1 MSKKKSSKKQQ
12 AEDVRQ
18 AAEQATVDDQEQAGT
33 VIDKAEFEEQQL
45 AEAAAK
51 AAAKAEDE
59 EAAGLPET
67 GDGSDAELA
76 EASDEES
83 EGEEGEGSAPAK
95 HKSRKVAM
103 WLAILLGWVGAHKF
117 YMGKVLPA
125 LFHIAFSV
133 LGVFWGINY
142 SDWSMFIWLGWV
154 FPIFEGSR
162 YMNMTDEEFDEVYIQ
177 GGRSWF

>member
-1 MSKKKSSKKQQ
+1 MSKKKSSKKQK
-12 AEDVRQ
+12 AEDVWL
-18 AAEQATVDDQEQAGT
+18 AAEQATVDDQEQAET
-33 VIDKAEFEEQQL
+33 IIDKAEFEEQQL
-45 AEAAAK
+45 AEAS
-51 AAAKAEDE
+51 AKAE
-59 EAAGLPET
+59 EAASFPEPD
-67 GDGSDAELA
+67 DGSDGESED
-76 EASDEES
+76 EASN
-83 EGEEGEGSAPAK
+83 PFVTAK

-117 YMGKVLPA
+117 YMGKILPA

-133 LGVFWGINY
+133 LGIFWGINY

-162 YMNMTDEEFDEVYIQ
+162 YMNMTDEEFEEVYIK

>member
-1 MSKKKSSKKQQ
+1 MSKKKSSKKQK
-12 AEDVRQ
+12 AEDVWL
-18 AAEQATVDDQEQAGT
+18 AAEQATVDDQEQAET
-33 VIDKAEFEEQQL
+33 IIDKAEFEEQQL
-45 AEAAAK
+45 AEAS
-51 AAAKAEDE
+51 AKAE
-59 EAAGLPET
+59 EAASFPEPD
-67 GDGSDAELA
+67 DGSDVELD
-76 EASDEES
+76 EASDGES
-83 EGEEGEGSAPAK
+83 VFSTPVK

-133 LGVFWGINY
+133 LGIFWGINY

-162 YMNMTDEEFDEVYIQ
+162 YMNMTDEEFEEVYIK

>member
-1 MSKKKSSKKQQ
+1 MSRKKSSKKQQ

-18 AAEQATVDDQEQAGT
+18 AAEQATVEDQEQAGT

-51 AAAKAEDE
+51 AEAEAEDE
-59 EAAGLPET
+59 EAASLPEPD
-67 GDGSDAELA
+67 DGSDAELS

-83 EGEEGEGSAPAK
+83 VFSTPAK

-142 SDWSMFIWLGWV
+142 SDWSMFIWLGWI